1 MDKGCHC
8 VFCDEWLPD
17 GDVKQGQ
24 PVTLIIDGLLRRLPF
39 LPRLSL
45 AVARRVSDPDR
56 SALMGRIL
64 AQDLILRDLPLSTY
78 VATPR
83 RFLRPDRLARKRTAL
98 TNLLAMID
106 VAQAAA
112 IKRGLGL
119 QIVAVEQ
126 LQDLPPARLVLSH
139 HTVEDGLFTALRE
152 KGSTVWH
159 FKTGDLPGSLTI
171 DAGGFSGWSTLARRS
186 IESLDLDS
194 MDLTAAEAFFQQRYA
209 AVVGENQ
216 SKYQQ
221 PDQTQA
227 SLPDPLFVFVALQT
241 LGDMVQR
248 QARVPMLDMLAMVI
262 RRFAGTGVTVVVKRH
277 PKCRSKRVLA
287 AINAARLQP
296 HVRITAAS
304 IHQILAA
311 ASALFTVN
319 SGVGS
324 EAMLHKVPIYC
335 FGGADYAPVAHQ
347 VRSEGDLIEMTTPI
361 RPAVSDA
368 DLVRF
373 HAYYRQTHQSF
384 GKDRLSARVD
394 RLFDDVFHAKD
405 TPIRAQPAL
414 K

>member
-1 MDKGCHC
+1 M
-8 VFCDEWLPD
+8 
-17 GDVKQGQ
+17 
-24 PVTLIIDGLLRRLPF
+24 
-39 LPRLSL
+39 PRLSL
-45 AVARRVSDPDR
+45 AVARRLSDPER
-56 SALMGRIL
+56 SALLGRIL
-64 AQDLILRDLPLSTY
+64 AQDLILRDLPVAVY

-83 RFLRPDRLARKRTAL
+83 RFLRPDRLSRKRTAL

-106 VAQAAA
+106 VAQTVA
-112 IKRGLGL
+112 IRGGLGL
-119 QIVAVEQ
+119 RVVAVEQ

-139 HTVEDGLFTALRE
+139 HTVEDAIFATLRE

-171 DAGGFSGWSTLARRS
+171 DAGGFSGWSALARRS

-194 MDLTAAEAFFQQRYA
+194 IALSDAQVFFEQRYA
-209 AVVGENQ
+209 AVVGGNR

-221 PDQTQA
+221 PDQTQTKMPA
-227 SLPDPLFVFVALQT
+227 PPYVFVALQT

-248 QARVPMLDMLAMVI
+248 QARIPMLEMLAMVI
-262 RRFAGTGVTVVVKRH
+262 RRFAGTGITVVVKRH

-296 HVRITAAS
+296 HVHITDGS

-324 EAMLHKVPIYC
+324 EAMLHNVPIYC
-335 FGGADYAPVAHQ
+335 FGGADYAPVAHK
-347 VRSEGDLIEMTTPI
+347 VRSGVDLIEMTTPI
-361 RPAVSDA
+361 RPAVSDT

-373 HAYYRQTHQSF
+373 HAYYRQTHQTL
-384 GKDRLSARVD
+384 GKDMLSARVEG
-394 RLFDDVFHAKD
+394 LFHDVFHASD
-405 TPIRAQPAL
+405 RPFRAQPDP